1 MKLTFE
7 RRRRLTGYIFVG
19 PWILA
24 AMALLFFPLVFS
36 LVLSFSELENVTS
49 YDMKFVGLTHYIS
62 AFRSDVSY
70 VPMLLDLIRSML
82 INTPLILI
90 FSLIMGIIL
99 SRKIACRG
107 LFRSLFFLPVILGT
121 GFVMEQLLGQNVDS
135 QSMELVR
142 GILLPEQVQLY
153 IGPGLS
159 GLIGDFLGLIT
170 NVMWKSGVQI
180 LMIVAG
186 IQGISPSL
194 YESARIDSATEWEM
208 FWKITLPMLTPILLL
223 NIVYTIVDS
232 FTDSSNPM
240 VERLL
245 TTGFDRSEFE
255 YAAAMGWVYFLI
267 IGVFVAA
274 VFLIMRRFIANVSDT

>member
-36 LVLSFSELENVTS
+36 LALSFSELENVTS

>member
-36 LVLSFSELENVTS
+36 LILSFSELQNVTS
-49 YDMKFVGLTHYIS
+49 YDMKFVGLTHYIN
-62 AFRSDVSY
+62 AFRSNVTY
-70 VPMLLDLIRSML
+70 VPMLLGLIRTML
-82 INTPLILI
+82 TNTPLIII

-121 GFVMEQLLGQNVDS
+121 GFVMDQLLGQNVDS
-135 QSMELVR
+135 QSMEMVR

-153 IGPGLS
+153 IGPSLS

-240 VERLL
+240 VDLLL

-267 IGVFVAA
+267 IGVFVTA